1 MKKLEF
7 ESILKNVIPNLPE
20 YEPGKEVWES
30 ISSNLDFDAELN
42 KTLPHLP
49 DYQPDQNS
57 WEKIEH
63 RLNKKRRSTKVVQIL
78 RIPVGVAASILLF
91 VAVYSI
97 LNSNHSTTLH
107 YSEELVEE
115 WTNNEADRPVKDN
128 PEILIEEACQKATYI
143 CESEEFTEKK
153 MLLDKVNQELQNV
166 NREINRYG
174 SSLSLEKA
182 KIKLENLKAEA
193 LKDLIKQ
200 IQS

>member
-1 MKKLEF
+1 MKELEF
-7 ESILKNVIPNLPE
+7 ETVLKNVIPNLPE
-20 YEPGKEVWES
+20 YEPGKEVWEN

-42 KTLPHLP
+42 KALPLLP

-63 RLNKKRRSTKVVQIL
+63 QLTQKRRNIKVVQML
-78 RIPVGVAASILLF
+78 RVPVGIAASVLLF
-91 VAVYSI
+91 VAIYSI
-97 LNSNHSTTLH
+97 LNTNHSTTLS
-107 YSEELVEE
+107 YSEEMVEE
-115 WTNNEADRPVKDN
+115 WTNNEAVRPVKDN
-128 PEILIEEACQKATYI
+128 PELLIEEACQKYTYI
-143 CESEEFTEKK
+143 CETEEFAEKK
-153 MLLDKVNQELQNV
+153 MLLDKLNQELQNV
-166 NREINRYG
+166 NSEINRYG